1 MRDRNTIPLTSL
13 IVLALIP
20 AVLLGGV
27 WGLAEANEPP
37 ATTTTTTT
45 LPPPP
50 VDEMTTDLL
59 SLRRHPTP
67 IAEAVA
73 EVETAAAIDAASGGL
88 VSTVRSDGV
97 CLNMRRGDEIIIG
110 DTDILDEDGVAL
122 APLVPASNMKLLVAA
137 VALDE
142 LGADHTFRTEL
153 RSVPPVGGVVTGDVY
168 VIGGGD
174 PVLVTADFVDP
185 KTHAAV
191 NTTTLDA
198 VVDQL
203 VAAGITRIDGD
214 IVGDGSRYDDEFRVD
229 SWGDGITFEDA
240 GPYDA
245 LLVNDGM
252 IGNGNFAIV
261 PAQSAANEVERLL
274 EARGIDVVGSARQAP
289 TPDDASLSTLALV
302 ESEPLTEVL
311 VELLHTS
318 DNNTAELLLKEI
330 GYSARGEGTRVAG
343 AEVVR
348 ERLGAWGIPMPQGVI
363 VDGSG
368 LSRDNRLS
376 CDTLA
381 SVLAVTPVADD
392 LAGLLPV
399 AGRDGTLADQL
410 IGTPAEGELRA
421 KTGTLTD
428 VKALTGVM
436 DGADGEP
443 VEFSIVLNVEG
454 ANDPAVYTPYWA
466 AVIDLIAQYPIVV
479 EPDPDRFAPR

>member
-13 IVLALIP
+13 LVLALIP
-20 AVLLGGV
+20 VVLLGGV

-45 LPPPP
+45 VPPPP
-50 VDEMTTDLL
+50 VDELSTDIL
-59 SLRRHPTP
+59 SFRRHPTP
-67 IAEAVA
+67 IAVDVA
-73 EVETAAAIDAASGGL
+73 EAESLAAFEAAADELTATIG
-88 VSTVRSDGV
+88 DGM
-97 CLNMRRGDEIIIG
+97 CLTIRRGEEIVIDDRG
-110 DTDILDEDGVAL
+110 QD
-122 APLVPASNMKLLVAA
+122 PLIPASNMKLLVAA

-142 LGADHTFRTEL
+142 LGPDHTFRTEL
-153 RSVPPVGGVVTGDVY
+153 RSAPPVGGVVAGDVY
-168 VIGGGD
+168 VIGSGD

-185 KTHAAV
+185 KPHPAV

-214 IVGDGSRYDDEFRVD
+214 IVGDASRYDDEFRVD
-229 SWGDGITFEDA
+229 AWGDGITFSDA

-261 PAQSAANEVERLL
+261 PAQAAANEVERLL
-274 EARGIDVVGSARQAP
+274 EARDVDVVGSARQAP
-289 TPDDASLSTLALV
+289 TPDDAALSTLALI
-302 ESEPLTEVL
+302 ESEPLTEIL

-330 GYSARGEGTRVAG
+330 GYAARGEGTRAAG
-343 AEVVR
+343 AAVIG
-348 ERLGAWGIPMPQGVI
+348 ERLTEWGVPLPGAMV

-368 LSRDNRLS
+368 LSRDNRLT
-376 CDTLA
+376 CDSLSA
-381 SVLAVTPVADD
+381 VLAVSPVADD
-392 LAGLLPV
+392 LADLLPV
-399 AGRDGTLADQL
+399 AGRDGTLDDQL

-421 KTGTLTD
+421 KTGTLTG

-436 DGADGEP
+436 DGDDGDP
-443 VEFSIVLNVEG
+443 VEFALVLNGDG
-454 ANDPAVYTPYWA
+454 ANDPASYTPYWSS
-466 AVIDLIAQYPIVV
+466 VIDLIAQYPIVV